1 MIESGR
7 GDRKVDDGA
16 INQDREPG
24 GETHIGEKSM
34 SSFLDILKLK
44 ETLEKI
50 PSNSKKFE

>member
-1 MIESGR
+1 MESGR